1 MYKKSQQATVVPMGY
16 VYNVMDSTEK
26 NCWESSLSP
35 ANMHLIQRILP
46 QKIPGIRPWY
56 LLATKLKGET
66 APLPTRL
73 TISAC
78 TRLGEFFAWY
88 GAKVVGMIVFRNE

>member
-26 NCWESSLSP
+26 NCWESSFPL
-35 ANMHLIQRILP
+35 ANMHPIQRILP

-66 APLPTRL
+66 APLTNKIDNFCMH
-73 TISAC
+73 T
-78 TRLGEFFAWY
+78 TW
-88 GAKVVGMIVFRNE
+88 